1 MRNNTIRLTK
11 AQASIQEWRKTVDIL
26 VQQVQD
32 WSKNAPGWQLELFPN
47 EVREEELGTYFVP
60 VLEIKMDEGEVTLE
74 PIPRRSPDD
83 EIRAYL
89 KAWPTLSRVRLAYAP
104 EQNTWE
110 VTAANV
116 PLRIAW
122 NESNFR
128 RLVKDLLTTP

>member
-32 WSKNAPGWQLELFPN
+32 WSKDVPGWHLELFPN

-60 VLEIKMDEGEVTLE
+60 VLEIKTDEGELTLE
-74 PIPRRSPDD
+74 PLPRRSPDD
-83 EIRAYL
+83 KIRAYL
-89 KAWPTLSRVRLAYAP
+89 KAWPTLTRVRLVYEP

-116 PLRIAW
+116 PLRIDW

-128 RLVKDLLTTP
+128 RLAKDLLNTP